1 MKIYQFN
8 KTRDLIYKATRVRLL
23 LFLVLV
29 TTPGS
34 AQVWQ
39 PSFQIGLN
47 TEAASWGKDVSLST
61 YLSRNAAYNA
71 GDHGC
76 YLKISLFYFRVNG
89 LGAIDSLY
97 SKGSLNENLVSTIKA
112 NILATKGKWR
122 LPEKSRASDQCWF
135 IFPFIDP
142 GRSNS
147 CLGQQ
152 QISLTALKELLWLYS
167 YAEPTK
173 DQRGRVMLP
182 PNAFPPF
189 DQK

>member
-47 TEAASWGKDVSLST
+47 AEAASWGKDVSLST

-97 SKGSLNENLVSTIKA
+97 SKGSLNENLVSTI
-112 NILATKGKWR
+112 GGSCCHRMHFRR
-122 LPEKSRASDQCWF
+122 LIKSEFSL
-135 IFPFIDP
+135 IFLNKT
-142 GRSNS
+142 R
-147 CLGQQ
+147 
-152 QISLTALKELLWLYS
+152 ISAYFRPHIEGFTL
-167 YAEPTK
+167 
-173 DQRGRVMLP
+173 
-182 PNAFPPF
+182 
-189 DQK
+189 